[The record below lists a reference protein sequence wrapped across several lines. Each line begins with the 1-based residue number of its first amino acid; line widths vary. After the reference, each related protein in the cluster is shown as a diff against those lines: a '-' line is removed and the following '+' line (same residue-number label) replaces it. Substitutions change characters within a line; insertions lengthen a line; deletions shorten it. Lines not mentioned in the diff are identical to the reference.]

1 MLSRNRF
8 IYQLLTYRVRDTTVQ
23 SLTVQPTVKDG
34 TIVYEDSPLV
44 RAVRLGHALVVDEAD
59 KAPTHVTCV
68 LKNLLESGRATLA
81 DGRKIVSG
89 NGNCFVMRMRPF
101 GFVDVSHL
109 TSQYIA
115 VWKC

>member
-1 MLSRNRF
+1 M
-8 IYQLLTYRVRDTTVQ
+8 Q

-34 TIVYEDSPLV
+34 MIVYEDSPLV

-89 NGNCFVMRMRPF
+89 KYQLCNLSLVPMVG
-101 GFVDVSHL
+101 
-109 TSQYIA
+109 
-115 VWKC
+115 VWLWFECTLHFPEPDFHS